1 MKYKAVRLI
10 KSALRGF
17 SRTLKCCMLLGILGI
32 FLSSC
37 IPEKVEELL
46 GRAQPKSD
54 LVLADEALKARDIG
68 DAVMYFERYLRK
80 NSSSEERWEVWQS
93 LLDISLNMRQD
104 KGTAKD
110 YLEIMLVEYESNAE
124 KKRDIQLRL
133 AELCNE
139 MRLYPRATALWE
151 ELVQEEELPERV
163 KADIYRE
170 LSKVYLRR
178 LEIAMSTQ
186 MLSMCLEL
194 KVPPTTKSECLYKL
208 AETQMLTKDL
218 VASENSLRDLLYMDE
233 VAPYRK
239 ILATFLLADVLEQQ
253 ERLDEATRYYESIR
267 DSYPNSSV
275 VEMRLN
281 NLRRQKTKPQDKSRR

>member
-1 MKYKAVRLI
+1 MKHKAF
-10 KSALRGF
+10 KSKKDSLLGVLRIF
-17 SRTLKCCMLLGILGI
+17 NFCLLLGITGI
-32 FLSSC
+32 CQSSC
-37 IPEKVEELL
+37 LPEEIEELL

-68 DAVMYFERYLRK
+68 DAVMYLERYLRK
-80 NSSSEERWEVWQS
+80 NSAGNERWEVWQS

-104 KGTAKD
+104 RATAKD
-110 YLEIMLVEYESNAE
+110 YLEIMLVEYELDTE
-124 KKRDIQLRL
+124 KKQRIQLRL

-151 ELVQEEELPERV
+151 ELVQEGELPEKA
-163 KADIYRE
+163 KADIYQE
-170 LSKVYLRR
+170 LSEAYLRR
-178 LEIAMSTQ
+178 LEISMSTQ

-239 ILATFLLADVLEQQ
+239 VLATFLLADVLEQQ

-267 DSYPNSSV
+267 DSYPNSRV

-281 NLRRQKTKPQDKSRR
+281 NLRSQKIKPQDRPRR